1 MFINHLNLIQ
11 NLFELFAFQI
21 YMLSSSSPPKI
32 KYSIKVMPKFIA
44 LTSMR

>member
-11 NLFELFAFQI
+11 ILFELSAFQI
-21 YMLSSSSPPKI
+21 YMLSSSSPLKI
-32 KYSIKVMPKFIA
+32 KYSIKVMPKLIT